1 MEHFAFFTFFVET
14 FKYYKKRVTSKMSFR
29 CLYCWLWAYFTPCIC
44 VSAVNFEQETINK
57 NAFIYN
63 TALFHIS
70 VILSAAFIQAAA
82 EKWMVILQYPNQNN
96 QKSLSL
102 GKGKI
107 SLIFY
112 ETSVFRIFINCWRF
126 HSCLMHHFQ

>member
-1 MEHFAFFTFFVET
+1 MVSGNCWNTLLFLRSLWKRLNIIKKELRQRCHFDVFIVGFEHISRLVFV
-14 FKYYKKRVTSKMSFR
+14 FPP
-29 CLYCWLWAYFTPCIC
+29 L
-44 VSAVNFEQETINK
+44 TINK
-57 NAFIYN
+57 NVFIYN

-82 EKWMVILQYPNQNN
+82 EKWMVVLQYPNQNN

-112 ETSVFRIFINCWRF
+112 ETSVFRIFINC
-126 HSCLMHHFQ
+126 